1 MGMPQMSFQSNRPP
15 PPYSHMDPP
24 DLFFPLPLV
33 RDLAVLPVVLPL
45 LLPVVLPLV
54 LLFPLELPL
63 DGFPAGLDLV
73 VVVDLGLALGCD
85 VRGFCDLGF
94 GFGLG
99 SSSSWN
105 ADPPYDGLL

>member
-15 PPYSHMDPP
+15 PPYSHMDP

-33 RDLAVLPVVLPL
+33 LDLVVFLPVVLLLVLPVVLPVVLPL
-45 LLPVVLPLV
+45 L

-73 VVVDLGLALGCD
+73 VVVDLGFNDILGLRVVSVD
-85 VRGFCDLGF
+85 LPVSFFLRG
-94 GFGLG
+94 
-99 SSSSWN
+99 W
-105 ADPPYDGLL
+105 